1 MGKERGGMK
10 EVEFN
15 RRERERE
22 REVVRVRKREI
33 ERSVW
38 FSEVQYSNGALVES
52 ASLNLPF
59 PFAN

>member
-1 MGKERGGMK
+1 MT
-10 EVEFN
+10 